1 MIETALTESLWSRG
15 ERPEPEAGE
24 TPAAY
29 RPECYALAGDT
40 PNGEGTERRADTDVH
55 GQKRNLVF
63 PALPEPLPHPVVDN
77 HTHLDMQDGRVRV
90 SVVDALATAGDA
102 SVAGLVQAGCDVES
116 SRFAVAAA
124 QAVPGV
130 LAAVALHPNEAPQL
144 ARAGELEDALR
155 SIDALAGEDRV
166 RAVGETGMDRVHTPE
181 EGRPAQEESFRAHIR
196 MAREHGMAL
205 QIHDREAHED
215 VLRILRDEGAP
226 ERTVF
231 HCFSGD
237 EAMARECIARGY
249 HLSFAGTVTFKN
261 ADELRRALAAVPL
274 DRVLVET
281 DSPYLTPSPHRG
293 AVNAPMLVALTVRA
307 IADALLTA
315 LEADAGLL
323 RIVWEELPAVRHR
336 AAQHA
341 LERRVRELL
350 AVFLTAAGVRAS
362 DSAAR
367 AWVIVMAVENVAV
380 RWVLDRPDISREA
393 LLDEFTALAGGVA
406 R

>member
-1 MIETALTESLWSRG
+1 MVSGNSRVRGHCRARAGWGGRCGSRAGGVVAYRGGVIETALTESLWSRG
-15 ERPEPEAGE
+15 ERPEPVAGE

-196 MAREHGMAL
+196 MAREHGLAL

-237 EAMARECIARGY
+237 PELAAVCNENGWYM
-249 HLSFAGTVTFKN
+249 SFAGTVTFKN
-261 ADELRRALAAVPL
+261 AKALQAALRVADPAL
-274 DRVLVET
+274 VLCET
-281 DSPYLTPSPHRG
+281 DAPFLTPHPFRG
-293 AVNAPMLVALTVRA
+293 RPNAPYMVNCTVRGMA
-307 IADALLTA
+307 GI
-315 LEADAGLL
+315 LETDLETL
-323 RIVWEELPAVRHR
+323 CRRIWDNSRAVY
-336 AAQHA
+336 
-341 LERRVRELL
+341 
-350 AVFLTAAGVRAS
+350 G
-362 DSAAR
+362 
-367 AWVIVMAVENVAV
+367 
-380 RWVLDRPDISREA
+380 
-393 LLDEFTALAGGVA
+393 EF
-406 R
+406 